1 MATAVRAHDDDG
13 GKAAPSSVAEDGN
26 HHRLPLEASL
36 RQMKF
41 ASGGYLNNPNGV
53 TDSKFLSASH
63 DHARSLRSAGLSK
76 QAGQTRKIFR
86 DFRIADQP
94 KKQRIVECLAQT
106 LLKMTPRRLSSWT
119 IAAKSSPH
127 LNGLLEGYAQYEIG
141 ADGRLVDVSDV
152 NLDGL
157 QDRARVEVDHKGKAY
172 FDNWRDP
179 EEGNPFSGQLDEGM
193 LSGFLDLLQ
202 DVSRQDSRRRR
213 LSE

>member
-1 MATAVRAHDDDG
+1 MATAVRAHDDG

-106 LLKMTPRRLSSWT
+106 LVRTRQTVHVSSFSFVSCAT
-119 IAAKSSPH
+119 
-127 LNGLLEGYAQYEIG
+127 
-141 ADGRLVDVSDV
+141 DGG
-152 NLDGL
+152 DGL
-157 QDRARVEVDHKGKAY
+157 TRFPRVAVC
-172 FDNWRDP
+172 
-179 EEGNPFSGQLDEGM
+179 
-193 LSGFLDLLQ
+193 
-202 DVSRQDSRRRR
+202 
-213 LSE
+213 